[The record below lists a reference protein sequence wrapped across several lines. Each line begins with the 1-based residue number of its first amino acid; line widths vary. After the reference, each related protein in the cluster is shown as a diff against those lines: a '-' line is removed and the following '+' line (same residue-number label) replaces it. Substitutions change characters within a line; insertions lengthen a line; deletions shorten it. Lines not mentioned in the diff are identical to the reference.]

1 MPKSVVLMIL
11 SLLLLPQ
18 AAAAESLQGIR
29 ERGRLIV
36 AVKDNTRPLG
46 FKGTNGQLQGL
57 EIDIAR
63 RLGQEIFGKSDP
75 SENREA
81 SSVENRVDLQPVKNQ
96 ERLRVLL
103 DGKVDLTIARL
114 SVNNSRARVVDF
126 SRPYYRETTGI
137 VTNSPGIRQV
147 QDLAQ
152 KRVAVIQGSS
162 TALVMNSR
170 LSQAKLVPVASYQA
184 AKDLLDRRQ
193 VEAFATDKSLVVGW
207 VQEYPQYRLVAPNLT
222 VTTLKASESI
232 AIAMPRGRKYDPLWR
247 FIEKTLQKWQK
258 EGWLQARIRYW
269 GL

>member
-1 MPKSVVLMIL
+1 MPKSIALLIL
-11 SLLLLPQ
+11 SLVLLPNQ
-18 AAAAESLQGIR
+18 VAAESLQGIR

-63 RLGQEIFGKSDP
+63 RLSQEILGKADK
-75 SENREA
+75 
-81 SSVENRVDLQPVKNQ
+81 VDFQPVKNQ

-103 DGKVDLTIARL
+103 DGRVDLTIARL
-114 SVNNSRARVVDF
+114 SVNTSRSRVIDF

-137 VTNSPGIRQV
+137 ITNSPNIRQHK
-147 QDLAQ
+147 DLVQ
-152 KRVAVIQGSS
+152 KRVAVLKGSS
-162 TALVMNSR
+162 TALVLTSR
-170 LSQAKLVPVASYQA
+170 LPQAKLVPVASYQA
-184 AKDLLDRRQ
+184 AKNLLDRHQ
-193 VEAFATDKSLVVGW
+193 VDAFATDKSLLVGW
-207 VQEYPQYRLVAPNLT
+207 VQEYPQYQLLSGALPGN
-222 VTTLKASESI
+222 TLDARESI

-247 FIEKTLQKWQK
+247 FVDETLQKWEK

>member
-1 MPKSVVLMIL
+1 MPKSIALLIL
-11 SLLLLPQ
+11 SLMLLPSRV
-18 AAAAESLQGIR
+18 AAESLQGIR

-63 RLGQEIFGKSDP
+63 RLSQEILGKPD
-75 SENREA
+75 
-81 SSVENRVDLQPVKNQ
+81 RVDFQPVKNQ

-114 SVNNSRARVVDF
+114 SINTSRSRVVDF

-137 VTNSPGIRQV
+137 VTNSPNIRQAR
-147 QDLAQ
+147 DLAQ
-152 KRVAVIQGSS
+152 KRVAVLQGSS
-162 TALVMNSR
+162 TALVLAHR

-184 AKDLLDRRQ
+184 AKDLLDRHQ
-193 VEAFATDKSLVVGW
+193 VAAFGTDKSLLVGW
-207 VQEYPQYRLVAPNLT
+207 VQEYPQYRLLPSDLT
-222 VTTLKASESI
+222 GSTVNTRELI

-247 FIEKTLQKWQK
+247 FVDETLQKWEK

>member
-1 MPKSVVLMIL
+1 MPKSIALLIL
-11 SLLLLPQ
+11 SLMLLPSHV
-18 AAAAESLQGIR
+18 AAESLQGIR

-46 FKGTNGQLQGL
+46 FKGKNGQLQGL

-63 RLGQEIFGKSDP
+63 RLSQEILGKTDK
-75 SENREA
+75 
-81 SSVENRVDLQPVKNQ
+81 VDFQPVKNQ

-114 SVNNSRARVVDF
+114 SVNTSRSRVVDF
-126 SRPYYRETTGI
+126 SRPYYRETTGMI
-137 VTNSPGIRQV
+137 TNIPNIRKPT
-147 QDLAQ
+147 DLIQ
-152 KRVAVIQGSS
+152 KRVAVLQGSS
-162 TALVMNSR
+162 TALVLANR
-170 LSQAKLVPVASYQA
+170 LPQAKLVPVASYQA

-193 VEAFATDKSLVVGW
+193 VEAVANDRSLLVGW
-207 VQEYPQYRLVAPNLT
+207 VQEYPQYRLLSGTLTGTSSNLNT
-222 VTTLKASESI
+222 SESI

-247 FIEKTLQKWQK
+247 FVEETIQKWEK

>member
-1 MPKSVVLMIL
+1 MPKSIALLIL
-11 SLLLLPQ
+11 SLMLLPSPV
-18 AAAAESLQGIR
+18 AAESLQGIR

-46 FKGTNGQLQGL
+46 FKGSNGQLQGL

-63 RLGQEIFGKSDP
+63 RLSQEILGKTDK
-75 SENREA
+75 
-81 SSVENRVDLQPVKNQ
+81 VDFQPVKNQ

-114 SVNNSRARVVDF
+114 SVNTSRSRVVDF
-126 SRPYYRETTGI
+126 SRPYYRETTGMI
-137 VTNSPGIRQV
+137 TNIPNIRKPT
-147 QDLAQ
+147 DLIQ
-152 KRVAVIQGSS
+152 KRVAVLQGSS
-162 TALVMNSR
+162 TALVLANH
-170 LSQAKLVPVASYQA
+170 LPQAKLVPVTSYQA

-193 VEAFATDKSLVVGW
+193 VEAVANDRSLLVGW
-207 VQEYPQYRLVAPNLT
+207 VQEYPQYRLLSGTLTGTSSNLNT
-222 VTTLKASESI
+222 SESI

-247 FIEKTLQKWQK
+247 FVDETIQKWEK